1 MPTQDRKNN
10 VDQYDQSNV
19 NSNEGSFEITQRSSG
34 LDGLQRTSGFDSLQ
48 RSSGIDVSN
57 KRGSIEIVNT
67 LQSVPILDRSDFGHS
82 AKYVSKF
89 GSIES
94 AENAK
99 VLENNGTIST
109 GTMLDIVNNNSI
121 SLSSRTFVQKSIS
134 WMHYAL
140 VTDGYESLDDAKVG
154 IGNNIS
160 ITMAANVLDA
170 IGVDNSKF
178 LNIPIIIPVTI
189 QGDEGIGDAQRFTRI
204 IGPFVLPV
212 YDHESAGTHYNAD
225 GVSAGVNSVMSA
237 LDTIVG
243 YKSPIWHLE
252 LDIGNECINILT
264 FNMEY
269 NESLYDEVRVNI
281 HYRTSM
287 SYDHHYYDITFT
299 NGGDTHTNNIVDIGR
314 CRYLEITTFYVKDAV
329 VTNGYVKLAGQ
340 FDSESFQ
347 YENHDWGYFLDF
359 GHHPSSFGTRGITS
373 LGIDISPAGTNPVGV
388 KMTVKAECNFGGGAS
403 ENLETYSS
411 SELLIAD
418 PLQQDNTYYFSQ
430 GSTECNV
437 VNTDMCF
444 RDYTN
449 VSIKEYGT
457 GSNISI
463 ATKLI
468 SQATH
473 EHESDGSYNAIL
485 IGNLSG
491 DSGTSFSMCV
501 PVEHIVSINT
511 IRSTVY
517 FDICIASTV
526 LYSYLCVR
534 DRSTDRVRYCNIIGN
549 GNTTSLF
556 RVNKS
561 NIIDKIN
568 VITEDERTLGFYVK
582 YSDNTECYF
591 SYQSMLDNDSGK
603 LFNKDTSFINNS
615 WCTGYLLSS
624 FSDCIK
630 LSHPIVS
637 NNNGV
642 SKQFSIVSANA
653 DVAFP
658 SNDMCVIKCLS
669 GEPQVFTVND
679 SLNDSI
685 GVITDGS
692 KLALSVI
699 KMFYPFNT
707 PSVMYSINTGIDSD
721 QTSPRGII
729 SSISGIGRN
738 ITNSL
743 HSKCIVTSIPLDVD
757 TGAYTLLPTL
767 LSQTTNIDNDNI
779 TKPLPFNGVLG
790 KTPVVVGS
798 NIYEQS
804 RYKLIRKNSNAIL
817 PESGDITIYGGLAI
831 VVNNSTTTMY
841 AQSELGFQY
850 LTSIPDAIVSNIVN
864 VSGNLIFVGHKAIYS
879 YANGVINK
887 LVSIAS
893 ESAQIRSINGSDFTV
908 LSINDSDVQCEASN
922 GICEAAD
929 GIMNAFLFG
938 ISTYQIEQDLSL
950 SEVSLTDG
958 TLDNYFLL
966 KTNNV
971 VNEEVLLFNE
981 YYNVK
986 QLSKTNHTDLIKLT
1000 TRDISFEGNGSY
1012 GFMCEYLMIKAF
1024 TVYDDSLQLP
1034 TGDQNYIDV
1043 KLHTSN
1049 TTTSIYRVY
1058 VQDLGNTVAQ
1068 RLFIP
1073 IGATLTECKFS
1084 LTMYPT
1090 IRLVSA
1096 SLLGKYTTEFE

>member
-10 VDQYDQSNV
+10 VDQYSQSNV

-34 LDGLQRTSGFDSLQ
+34 LDGSQRTSGFDSLQ
-48 RSSGIDVSN
+48 RSSGIDVSTR
-57 KRGSIEIVNT
+57 RGSIEIVNT

-121 SLSSRTFVQKSIS
+121 SLSPRTFVQKSIS

-140 VTDGYESLDDAKVG
+140 VTDGYQSLDDAKVG
-154 IGNNIS
+154 IGNNIA
-160 ITMAANVLDA
+160 ITMATNVLDA

-178 LNIPIIIPVTI
+178 INIPIVIPVTI
-189 QGDEGIGDAQRFTRI
+189 QGDEGVGDAQRFTRI

-212 YDHESAGTHYNAD
+212 YDHESTGTSYNTD

-252 LDIGNECINILT
+252 LGISDECINILT
-264 FNMEY
+264 FDMEY
-269 NESLYDEVRVNI
+269 NELLYDEVRI
-281 HYRTSM
+281 HLIWHASA
-287 SYDHHYYDITFT
+287 SYDTADFDITFT

-314 CRYLEITTFYVKDAV
+314 CRELEVRVYYTKDAITTSSIVR
-329 VTNGYVKLAGQ
+329 LAGQ
-340 FDSESFQ
+340 FDSEAFQ
-347 YENHDWGYFLDF
+347 YENHDWNDYLDF
-359 GHHPSSFGTRGITS
+359 GHDPEYYSTRGITS
-373 LGIDISPAGTNPVGV
+373 LGVDISTGHPVGI

-403 ENLETYSS
+403 ANLETYSS
-411 SELLIAD
+411 SESLIAD
-418 PLQQDNTYYFSQ
+418 PLQQDDTYYFSE
-430 GSTECNV
+430 GTTECNV

-444 RDYTN
+444 RDYN
-449 VSIKEYGT
+449 NISIKEYGT

-468 SQATH
+468 SQATY
-473 EHESDGSYNAIL
+473 EHSTDSSYNAIL
-485 IGNLSG
+485 IGSLSG
-491 DSGTSFSMCV
+491 GSSTSFSMCI
-501 PVEHIVSINT
+501 PTESIVSINT

-517 FDICIASTV
+517 FDICIANTT
-526 LYSYLCVR
+526 LYSYLCIH
-534 DRSTDRVRYCNIIGN
+534 DKTTDRIRYCNIIGN

-568 VITEDERTLGFYVK
+568 VVTEDERTLGFYAK
-582 YSDNTECYF
+582 YNDNTECYF

-630 LSHPIVS
+630 LSYPIVS

-642 SKQFSIVSANA
+642 SKQFSMISANV
-653 DVAFP
+653 DVAFS
-658 SNDMCVIKCLS
+658 SNDTCIIKCLS
-669 GEPQVFTVND
+669 GEPQVYTVND

-699 KMFYPFNT
+699 KMFFPFNT

-729 SSISGIGRN
+729 SSISGIGKN
-738 ITNSL
+738 VSNSL
-743 HSKCIVTSIPLDVD
+743 HSKCIVSSVPLDTD

-767 LSQTTNIDNDNI
+767 LSQTTNIDNDNL

-817 PESGDITIYGGLAI
+817 PESGDVTIYGGLAI
-831 VVNNSTTTMY
+831 VVNDNTTTMY

-850 LTSIPDAIVSNIVN
+850 LTSIQDSIISNLIN
-864 VSGNLIFVGHKAIYS
+864 VSGNLIFVGHNAVYS
-879 YANGVINK
+879 YSNGMINK
-887 LVSIAS
+887 LISVIS

-908 LSINDSDVQCEASN
+908 LSISDSDIQCEASD
-922 GICEAAD
+922 GICEAVD
-929 GIMNAFLFG
+929 GIMNAFLLG
-938 ISTYQIEQDLSL
+938 VITYQIEQDLSL
-950 SEVSLTDG
+950 SEVSLVNG

-986 QLSKTNHTDLIKLT
+986 QLSTTNHTDLVRLT
-1000 TRDISFEGNGSY
+1000 TRDMSFESNGSY

-1024 TVYDDSLQLP
+1024 VDYDDSLQLP
-1034 TGDQNYIDV
+1034 TGDPDYIDV
-1043 KLHTSN
+1043 ILYTSS
-1049 TTTSIYRVY
+1049 TTSSTYRVY

-1068 RLFIP
+1068 RIFVP
-1073 IGATLTECKFS
+1073 IGITLTECKIS
-1084 LTMYPT
+1084 LSMYPT
-1090 IRLVSA
+1090 IKLVSA